1 MNDFNN
7 ANNKSNMIKNME
19 NNDSAKNAN
28 LDKSA
33 KAKHLKR
40 IMLVA
45 TVIIVAIFA
54 LYVSNA
60 HSKYNITTTISA
72 NSSATT
78 STAPQKINPVEY
90 ITANAFI
97 NGYNFTSP
105 LKYSSRAVFNPYTAD
120 ANCTGLEGVLSYMQ
134 NSTMI
139 HSAYNL
145 SKLNKSEPIAEYA
158 AVEGIN
164 PSYSTGYKATFE
176 SNRGFCR
183 PAISIVVSES
193 SVYRSTYSHGNTTV
207 YFFTISN
214 MSANATEQFGSYLG
228 PKPNIT
234 VYMAEAMYGNYIVK
248 AVSAGFSP
256 TTSVG
261 ALGLDAYTMNLMNTT
276 LDSFENYIAN
286 HQNATK

>member
-1 MNDFNN
+1 MLDQPVGTFAPDSTKNN
-7 ANNKSNMIKNME
+7 NTGTIIGGVTLGEVGPSNT
-19 NNDSAKNAN
+19 
-28 LDKSA
+28 LP
-33 KAKHLKR
+33 KAMGFDGSTGYINTPSELFTDDL
-40 IMLVA
+40 ILESWVW
-45 TVIIVAIFA
+45 
-54 LYVSNA
+54 VSG
-60 HSKYNITTTISA
+60 T
-72 NSSATT
+72 
-78 STAPQKINPVEY
+78 
-90 ITANAFI
+90 
-97 NGYNFTSP
+97 
-105 LKYSSRAVFNPYTAD
+105 NPYTAD